1 MHCLRRLW
9 HAAAPNGRSV
19 VRFVIERDVIHA
31 CEVRMKIRIC
41 AQYALRYNISYKSCI
56 CFVVRLT
63 AEEII
68 KDFAERRKYILK
80 C

>member
-9 HAAAPNGRSV
+9 HAAAPNSRSV

-41 AQYALRYNISYKSCI
+41 VQYALRYNISYNSCK
-56 CFVVRLT
+56 VNHRK
-63 AEEII
+63 EII

-80 C
+80 F